1 MWQPWELIPGVP
13 RVVLCPCLHTK
24 SPLKPKPSS
33 LCCALVPCP
42 CGAWDRD
49 AISHGTGGWWLWAA
63 LLSWAVIKCA
73 LGGPNHLV
81 WLNHLNSQNRSGS
94 RIALLLLHIV
104 EPRFLPAYPWLCS
117 REECGK
123 TVLINLQLSLH

>member
-1 MWQPWELIPGVP
+1 MATLGTDSWSPQGCAVSLSAHKIPP
-13 RVVLCPCLHTK
+13 QTKAQLSLLCPC
-24 SPLKPKPSS
+24 S
-33 LCCALVPCP
+33 LSMWCVGQGCHQP
-42 CGAWDRD
+42 W
-49 AISHGTGGWWLWAA
+49 HWWLWAA

-73 LGGPNHLV
+73 LGGPDHLV

-123 TVLINLQLSLH
+123 TVLINLQLSLY